1 VGKCHLHLGSNQ
13 GDRQVN
19 IARALQ
25 MIEAEI
31 GPITGSSAL
40 YETAAWGKTDQDAFI
55 NIAIEVEHYE
65 SPKNLLNIVNKIED
79 KLGRVR
85 AMKWGP
91 RLIDIDIILMEDIV
105 VDSKR
110 LTIPH
115 ALMHKRNFVLAPMA
129 EVAPDVVHP
138 VLEKSM
144 IELYEACEDD
154 SEVIRIPLY

>member
-1 VGKCHLHLGSNQ
+1 
-13 GDRQVN
+13 
-19 IARALQ
+19 